1 MEKLREAFEWYEWA
15 WQQRDRRAD
24 SFVMMQSVIPT
35 LALCLGYVY
44 TVKVWG
50 PNYMRDRPPY
60 QIKSFILV
68 YNAFQVVLNSW
79 LCQGV
84 SRKTYSFVAAQRLAR
99 FKLKQGCFTVCQI
112 LVWRKIQLVLSTS

>member
-44 TVKVWG
+44 IVKVWG

-68 YNAFQVVLNSW
+68 YNAFQVVLNAW

-84 SRKTYSFVAAQRLAR
+84 SRKTYLFICS
-99 FKLKQGCFTVCQI
+99 
-112 LVWRKIQLVLSTS
+112 S